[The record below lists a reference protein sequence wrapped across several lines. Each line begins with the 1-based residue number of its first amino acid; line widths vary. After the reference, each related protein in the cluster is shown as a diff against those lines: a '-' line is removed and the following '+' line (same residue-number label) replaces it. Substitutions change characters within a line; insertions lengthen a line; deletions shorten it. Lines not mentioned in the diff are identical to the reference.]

1 MIKKKISIKG
11 EKVHD
16 VGYRLFLMNIAEDF
30 GIESFDAKNV
40 KEDRSEVVNVLV
52 ESSEDNIKKFFN
64 QVKKDFPPYAKVD
77 TITIEDY
84 AGRVKTIAS
93 FRSGFDSYQLSKI
106 ANSGVGMLDIQGKI
120 MNIQEKMLCKLDE
133 IKSDTSQIRLDT
145 AQIKSDTSQIRLDT
159 AQIPDIK
166 ANTSEMKETLAFGIG
181 EIVTIKREQGVIKKE
196 QSIMKK
202 DMVRIKKAVH
212 MV

>member
-1 MIKKKISIKG
+1 MLKKKISIKG

-64 QVKKDFPPYAKVD
+64 YVKEDFPLYAKVD

-84 AGRVKTIAS
+84 ARRVKTIAS

-106 ANSGVGMLDIQGKI
+106 ANSGVGMLDIRGKI

-133 IKSDTSQIRLDT
+133 IKSDTAQIRLDT
-145 AQIKSDTSQIRLDT
+145 SQIKSDTSQI
-159 AQIPDIK
+159 PNIK

-181 EIVTIKREQGVIKKE
+181 EIVTIKREQ
-196 QSIMKK
+196 
-202 DMVRIKKAVH
+202 
-212 MV
+212 